1 MLKFIAYFFLIIPAI
16 CIGQQKN
23 NSSLTIEHIMSDPK
37 WIGSSPTN
45 PVWADDG
52 QTLYFNWNP
61 EKAPDDSLYFITTKN
76 RVPQK
81 AGIAQKQ
88 NMVRAA
94 SLNYNKNRTAYVYSQ
109 N

>member
-1 MLKFIAYFFLIIPAI
+1 MLKFIAYFFLFIPAV
-16 CIGQQKN
+16 CIAQQKN

-37 WIGSSPTN
+37 WIGTSPSN

-61 EKAPDDSLYFITTKN
+61 DKAPEDSLYFITTKN

-81 AGIAQKQ
+81 VSIALTTRLRMAEEKAEQQ
-88 NMVRAA
+88 NYLSR
-94 SLNYNKNRTAYVYSQ
+94 SNG
-109 N
+109 